1 MKLKG
6 LDLIKALSDVFAP
19 SGCEEK
25 AAELIKEQIGK
36 DAKTSIDRVGNVI
49 AHVPSTKKGAPRLMI
64 SAHMDEPGFLVK
76 DVDGDGKVWMKFF
89 GGVPSERISGRLGVI
104 NGTEKCIF
112 ASRPIH
118 VLSPDERTKPTPADK
133 IYAELGFKDKET
145 ADAKV
150 KVGDY
155 GAFYPSFGEIGKYYK
170 GKSLGSRA
178 SCALLIELIRK
189 IKTEKIPHEC
199 DVYFAFTTR
208 GEVGNMGA
216 EVAANVIAPDR
227 AIVVDGIQAFDTP
240 DVPSEMKISSLGGG
254 AVISGID
261 AKTVFAP
268 ALVESAR
275 KTAEQNGIKYQFVV
289 RQSQVGEGAVV
300 QRALGG
306 CECVGV
312 SIPTRYK
319 KSASEMI
326 SPADYD
332 AALALVSKII

>member
-1 MKLKG
+1 MKLHGIK
-6 LDLIKALSDVFAP
+6 LINALSDVFAP

-36 DAKTSIDRVGNVI
+36 DAEVSVDRVGNVI
-49 AHVPSTKKGAPRLMI
+49 ARVPSGKKGAPRLMI
-64 SAHMDEPGFLVK
+64 CAHMDEPGFLVK

-89 GGVPSERISGRLGVI
+89 GGVPTERISGRLGVI
-104 NGTEKCIF
+104 GGTEKCIF
-112 ASRPIH
+112 ASKPIH
-118 VLSPDERTKPTPADK
+118 VLSADERSKPTAADK
-133 IYAELGFKDKET
+133 IYAELGFKDKEA

-155 GAFYPSFGEIGKYYK
+155 GAFAPSFGEVGRYYK
-170 GKSLGSRA
+170 GKALGSRA
-178 SCALLIELIRK
+178 SCAILIELIRK

-199 DVYFAFTTR
+199 DIYFAFTTR

-227 AIVVDGIQAFDTP
+227 AIIVDGIQAFDTP
-240 DVPSEMKISSLGGG
+240 DVPGELQISALGGG

-268 ALVESAR
+268 ALVDEAR
-275 KTAEQNGIKYQFVV
+275 KKADEGGVKYQFVV

-306 CECVGV
+306 CECVGI

-326 SPADYD
+326 SSADYE
-332 AALALVSKII
+332 AALELISKLI

>member
-1 MKLKG
+1 MKLHGIK
-6 LDLIKALSDVFAP
+6 LIKALSDAFAP

-25 AAELIKEQIGK
+25 AAELILGQIGK
-36 DAKTSIDRVGNVI
+36 DAETSIDRVGNVI
-49 AHVPSTKKGAPRLMI
+49 AVIPSGKKGAPRLMI
-64 SAHMDEPGFLVK
+64 CAHMDEPGFLVK
-76 DVDGDGKVWMKFF
+76 DVDGDGKVWMKFY
-89 GGVPSERISGRLGVI
+89 GGIPTERISGRLGVI

-112 ASRPIH
+112 AARPIH
-118 VLSPDERTKPTPADK
+118 VLSSDERTKPTSADK
-133 IYAELGFKDKET
+133 IYAELGFKDKES

-150 KVGDY
+150 KIGDY
-155 GAFYPSFGEIGKYYK
+155 GALYPSFCEVGRYYK
-170 GKSLGSRA
+170 GKALGSRA

-189 IKTEKIPHEC
+189 IKAEKIPHEC
-199 DVYFAFTTR
+199 DIYFAFTTR
-208 GEVGNMGA
+208 EEVGNMGA

-227 AIVVDGIQAFDTP
+227 AIIVDGIGAYDTP
-240 DVPSEMKISSLGGG
+240 GVPKECKISSLGGG

-261 AKTVFAP
+261 AKTVFDP
-268 ALVESAR
+268 ALVDKAR
-275 KTAEQNGIKYQFVV
+275 KIADENGIKYQFVV

-306 CECVGV
+306 CECIGV

-332 AALALVSKII
+332 AALGLLSKLI